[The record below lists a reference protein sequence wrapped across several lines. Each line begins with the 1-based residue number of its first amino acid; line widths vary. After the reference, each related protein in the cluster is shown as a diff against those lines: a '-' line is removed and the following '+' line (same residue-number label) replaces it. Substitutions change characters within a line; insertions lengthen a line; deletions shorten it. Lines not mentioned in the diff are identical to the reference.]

1 MRTGCFL
8 ILVILISNV
17 NAQTKDDPFDQLG
30 DWDDTPSLAIK
41 TFRSTKI
48 VNMPSVEI
56 PYQGELIFNIGHRF
70 GNVRSGIY
78 EMFGLDL
85 ATIRLGFDYGINSWL
100 GAGVGRSTFEKTYDA
115 YLKFRIVTQEGRTDS
130 PFSLTY
136 YISASQAT
144 IRDFYPPGK
153 DNFSGR
159 LSLVQSLM
167 LSRKF
172 SENISLQLNPIFLR
186 SNYLAEIQGAANN
199 LFMGLA
205 TRIRLTPMTHLNMEY
220 IFEMVDSGVD
230 NTNPL
235 SLGFD
240 IETGGHVFQLFFSNT
255 QGIFD
260 KAYLV
265 NTNGSWHDGDIFF
278 GFTITRIFYL

>member
-1 MRTGCFL
+1 MRTNCLLIFL
-8 ILVILISNV
+8 LFFSSL

-30 DWDDTPSLAIK
+30 DWDDNQSLAIK

-115 YLKFRIVTQEGRTDS
+115 YLKFRIVTQEARTDS
-130 PFSLTY
+130 PVSLTY

-144 IRDFYPPGK
+144 IRDFYPPEK

-172 SENISLQLNPIFLR
+172 SENISLQLNPVFLR
-186 SNYLAEIQGAANN
+186 SNYLTEIQGPANN
-199 LFMGLA
+199 LFMGFA

-220 IFEMVDSGVD
+220 ILEMVDSGVD

-265 NTNGSWHDGDIFF
+265 NTTGSWLDGDIFF

>member
-1 MRTGCFL
+1 MKACCFI
-8 ILVILISNV
+8 ILVLFISSL
-17 NAQTKDDPFDQLG
+17 NAQTTDDPFDQLG
-30 DWDDTPSLAIK
+30 DWDDTQSMAIK

-70 GNVRSGIY
+70 GNIRSGIY
-78 EMFGLDL
+78 QMFGLDL
-85 ATIRLGFDYGINSWL
+85 ATIRLGFDYGINPWL

-115 YLKFRIVTQEGRTDS
+115 YLKFRIVTQEGRTNS
-130 PFSLTY
+130 SVSLNY

-144 IRDFYPPGK
+144 VRDFYPPGK

-159 LSLVQSLM
+159 LNLVQSLM

-186 SNYLAEIQGAANN
+186 SNYLTEIQGPANN
-199 LFMGLA
+199 LFMGFA

-265 NTNGSWHDGDIFF
+265 NTNGSWQDGDIFF